1 MQISA
6 SAKFC
11 KNITL
16 AKNFKIYSIELSILL
31 QVTSETGVT
40 EILDKITSVSDADYG
55 DDGSFV
61 YDIVGIPDVSFGK
74 KYFTVTDNGELRVR
88 KPIELNYDIDFE
100 FTISG

>member
-1 MQISA
+1 M
-6 SAKFC
+6 
-11 KNITL
+11 
-16 AKNFKIYSIELSILL
+16 
-31 QVTSETGVT
+31 TSETEVT

-61 YDIVGIPDVSFGK
+61 YDIVGIPDVSYGK

-100 FTISG
+100 FTISGQFFGIW